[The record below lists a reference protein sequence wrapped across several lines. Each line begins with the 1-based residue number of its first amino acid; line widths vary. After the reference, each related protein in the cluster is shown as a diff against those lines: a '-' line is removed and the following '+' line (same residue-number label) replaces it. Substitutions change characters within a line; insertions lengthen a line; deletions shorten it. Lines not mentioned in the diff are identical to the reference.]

1 MVKTSVLFGKATSTV
16 SSYVYFGPK
25 GIIQKAVAS
34 NQFPSIDSNT
44 LKPLTLK
51 QAPKQL
57 SIWKSDKLHVISEF
71 ENKVSRCLGLVRNDL
86 IEDNLGSLV
95 PAKGDSQVHLVFENK
110 DEAFAASLA
119 AVRNWPNYNQKTT
132 TGKTEEEKDD
142 NQLRNVYIDLNVQGK
157 ETVDLKELQVLADGI
172 RQTQEFVDTPCSEL
186 NTTEMVQYS
195 ERLVNKLNDVYGANT
210 VSIKV
215 ISGEKLHS
223 EGFGGIYG
231 VGKASTK
238 PPALV
243 VMSYTPESAK
253 KTIALVGKVKHDMA
267 GAAAVFSAYE
277 VSVRN
282 QVQNNV
288 HALLCLAE
296 NSIGPKSMRNDDI
309 LYMHS
314 GKTVE
319 ISNTDAEG
327 RLVLADGVS
336 YASKELSPDLIIDIA
351 TLTGAQLITT
361 GVKHAGLL
369 TKSEKIEKMIVDA
382 GKVTGDLVFPML
394 YAPEIL
400 MGNFDSKV
408 ADMKNNVKDGMNA
421 QSSCAGHFVESHLDA
436 NYKNDWA
443 HIDIA
448 GPGSKKERGTGFVIS
463 DAKHGSSTAVKVY
476 HFFAGISAAIWIGM
490 CILAWTDQSVLDL
503 NVWTNLLNND
513 PENGLLIVDGISLLV
528 SGFLFSLVETG
539 VISFIKTVLLSALI
553 GPGAALLINFADR
566 ESQSLGSQ
574 TVGSSKLKLQ

>member
-253 KTIALVGKVKHDMA
+253 KTIALVGKGIMYDTGGLSLKTSNYMCGMKHDMA
-267 GAAAVFSAYE
+267 GAAAVFSAFE

-400 MGNFDSKV
+400 MENFDSKV

-448 GPGSKKERGTGFVIS
+448 GPGSKKERGTGF
-463 DAKHGSSTAVKVY
+463 
-476 HFFAGISAAIWIGM
+476 
-490 CILAWTDQSVLDL
+490 
-503 NVWTNLLNND
+503 
-513 PENGLLIVDGISLLV
+513 
-528 SGFLFSLVETG
+528 G
-539 VISFIKTVLLSALI
+539 V
-553 GPGAALLINFADR
+553 ALLYHLAKT
-566 ESQSLGSQ
+566 L
-574 TVGSSKLKLQ
+574 